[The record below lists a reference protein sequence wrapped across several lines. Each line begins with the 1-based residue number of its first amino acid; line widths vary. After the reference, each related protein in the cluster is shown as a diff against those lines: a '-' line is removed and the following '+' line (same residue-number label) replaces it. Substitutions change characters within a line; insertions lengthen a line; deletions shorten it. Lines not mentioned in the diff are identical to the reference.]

1 MNFGHP
7 ASALMFCDKNCMCS
21 IITRRPKT
29 KSGVPLVGFTLLE
42 LLVVIA
48 VIGLLAALLVPV
60 LARGKG
66 RARDAQCLGNLR
78 QLGIL
83 VRLHAE
89 DHGGRLPRLRADF
102 ATGPE
107 RAADLALLNLQEP
120 RLLLCPADRTGP
132 ARPDPVSYVWNAA
145 AGGRLLHGDSLA
157 EAATGGGVAGALF
170 YDREPWHGHRNGVMP
185 DGRAMALKE
194 GP

>member
-1 MNFGHP
+1 M
-7 ASALMFCDKNCMCS
+7 
-21 IITRRPKT
+21 
-29 KSGVPLVGFTLLE
+29 TLIE

-48 VIGLLAALLVPV
+48 ILGVLAALLVPA
-60 LARGKG
+60 LGRGKG

-78 QLGIL
+78 QLGLL

-102 ATGPE
+102 ATGPA
-107 RAADLALLNLQEP
+107 RAADLALLNLREP
-120 RLLLCPADRTGP
+120 RLLRCPADRTGR
-132 ARPDPVSYVWNAA
+132 AQPDHMSYVWNAA

-157 EAATGGGVAGALF
+157 EAAAGDSLAGALF
-170 YDREPWHGHRNGVMP
+170 HDREPWHGHRNGVMP
-185 DGRAMALKE
+185 DGRAAALKE

>member
-1 MNFGHP
+1 MP
-7 ASALMFCDKNCMCS
+7 SLSASA
-21 IITRRPKT
+21 
-29 KSGVPLVGFTLLE
+29 FTFIE

-48 VIGLLAALLVPV
+48 VLGVLAALLAPA
-60 LARGKG
+60 LGRGRG

-78 QLGIL
+78 QLGLL

-102 ATGPE
+102 ATGPA
-107 RAADLALLNLQEP
+107 RAADLALLNLREP
-120 RLLLCPADRTGP
+120 RLLRCPADRSGP
-132 ARPDPVSYVWNAA
+132 ARPDPMSYVWNTA

-157 EAATGGGVAGALF
+157 EAAARNAMSGALF
-170 YDREPWHGHRNGVMP
+170 HDREPWHGHRNGVMP
-185 DGRAMALKE
+185 DGRAVALKE

>member
-1 MNFGHP
+1 MKAATGVLEF
-7 ASALMFCDKNCMCS
+7 AK
-21 IITRRPKT
+21 TRCCHAYRFRAA
-29 KSGVPLVGFTLLE
+29 FTLLE

-48 VIGLLAALLVPV
+48 VIGV
-60 LARGKG
+60 LAGLLMPALGRAKG

-78 QLGIL
+78 QLGLL

-89 DHGGRLPRLRADF
+89 DHGGRLPALRADF

-132 ARPDPVSYVWNAA
+132 ARPEAVSYVWNAA

-157 EAATGGGVAGALF
+157 EAAAGGGETGALF
-170 YDREPWHGHRNGVMP
+170 HDREPWHGHRNGVLP
-185 DGRAMALKE
+185 DGRAAALKE